1 MDIWKNVKAEFIDI
15 IEHTFDAGDTLSH
28 RFERHD
34 NEIKMGAK
42 LIVREGQTA
51 VFVNEGQIADVFVP
65 GTYTLSTQNL
75 PVLSTLKGWKYLF
88 DSPFKA
94 EVYFINGVVFA
105 NRKWGTSNPVMMRD
119 AELGVV
125 RIRAFGMLSW
135 RVGDPKAFFKSF
147 VGTKDTVHGE
157 DLDPQIK
164 GLVVSAL
171 SDALGEA
178 KISAYDLAAK
188 YLEIGESVKKTLAP
202 KLADFGLECQQLVLE
217 NISLP
222 PEVEKIIDKRTSMG
236 VVGNT
241 AAYMQFNLADK
252 VGEALTQPGGLAGTF
267 AGAGAG
273 LALGQHIAQG
283 VTGMTGAGN
292 PPIVV
297 GSAGLAGV
305 AAPMPPPLPGLSFHV
320 AVAGQSQG
328 PLDEDALRALVAR
341 GQLTPETLVW
351 KAGMAAWAKASTIGE
366 LAFLF
371 VPNGAMPPPLPS

>member
-51 VFVNEGQIADVFVP
+51 IFVNEGQLADVFGP

-94 EVYFINGVVFA
+94 EVYFIHTTMQA

-119 AELGVV
+119 PELGVV
-125 RIRAFGMLSW
+125 RIRAFGLLAW
-135 RVGDPKAFFKSF
+135 RISDPKSFFKTM
-147 VGTKDTVHGE
+147 VGTRDTVHGE

-178 KISAYDLAAK
+178 KIPAYDLAAK
-188 YLEIGESVKKTLAP
+188 YHELGEAIRKSLTP
-202 KLADFGLECQQLVLE
+202 KFAEFGLECGQMVVE

-241 AAYMQFNLADK
+241 AAYLQFNVADK
-252 VGEALTQPGGLAGTF
+252 AGEALTQPGGLAGAF

-273 LALGQHIAQG
+273 LALGQQIAQG
-283 VTGMTGAGN
+283 VVGMTGAA
-292 PPIVV
+292 P
-297 GSAGLAGV
+297 SA
-305 AAPMPPPLPGLSFHV
+305 PPPLPGLSFHV
-320 AVAGQSQG
+320 ALAGKSQG
-328 PLDEDALRALVAR
+328 PFDEAALRLLVTQ

-351 KAGMAAWAKASTIGE
+351 KTGMAAWTKAASVAE
-366 LAFLF
+366 LNAFF
-371 VPNGAMPPPLPS
+371 TDAGKTPPPLPI

>member
-1 MDIWKNVKAEFIDI
+1 MDIWKSVKGEFIDI
-15 IEHTFDAGDTLSH
+15 IEWTFNDDDLLAH

-42 LIVREGQTA
+42 LVVREGQMA
-51 VFVNEGQIADVFVP
+51 AFVNEGQLADVFGP

-94 EVYFINGVVFA
+94 EVYFMNSLVMA

-119 AELGVV
+119 SELGVV
-125 RIRAFGMLSW
+125 RIRAFGLMSW
-135 RVGDPKAFFKSF
+135 RIQDAKAFFKAF
-147 VGTKDTVHGE
+147 VGTKSDIRSD

-164 GLVVSAL
+164 SLVVSGL

-188 YLEIGESVKKTLAP
+188 YLELGMAVQTSLGSKMAE
-202 KLADFGLECQQLVLE
+202 FGLACQQLIVE

-236 VVGNT
+236 VVGNS
-241 AAYMQFNLADK
+241 AAYLQFNVADK
-252 VGEALTQPGGLAGTF
+252 AGEALTTPGGLAGTF

-273 LALGQHIAQG
+273 LALGQQVVQG
-283 VTGMTGAGN
+283 IQG
-292 PPIVV
+292 
-297 GSAGLAGV
+297 GV
-305 AAPMPPPLPGLSFHV
+305 SPAMVAPPPLPGLAFHV
-320 AVAGQSQG
+320 AIGGKSQG
-328 PLDEDALRALVAR
+328 PFDDAGLRELVNQ
-341 GQLTPETLVW
+341 GQLKPETLVW
-351 KAGMAAWAKASTIGE
+351 KTGMPGWVKAETVAE
-366 LAFLF
+366 LSALLAH
-371 VPNGAMPPPLPS
+371 VPPPLPPM

>member
-1 MDIWKNVKAEFIDI
+1 MDIWKTVKGEFIDI
-15 IEHTFDAGDTLSH
+15 IQWTFDDNDSLAH

-42 LIVREGQTA
+42 LVVREGQMA
-51 VFVNEGQIADVFVP
+51 AFVNEGQLADVFGP

-94 EVYFINGVVFA
+94 EVYFMNTVTMA

-125 RIRAFGMLSW
+125 RIRAFGLMAW
-135 RVGDPKAFFKSF
+135 RIEDAKVFFKAF
-147 VGTKDTVHGE
+147 VGTKSDIRSDE
-157 DLDPQIK
+157 LDPQIK
-164 GLVVSAL
+164 SLVVSGL

-188 YLEIGESVKKTLAP
+188 YLELGLAVQKTLAG
-202 KLADFGLECQQLVLE
+202 KMAEFGLSCQQFVVE

-252 VGEALTQPGGLAGTF
+252 AGEALTTPGGLAGAF

-273 LALGQHIAQG
+273 LALGQQVAQG
-283 VTGMTGAGN
+283 IVGGLN
-292 PPIVV
+292 PTP
-297 GSAGLAGV
+297 S
-305 AAPMPPPLPGLSFHV
+305 MPPPLPGLAFHV
-320 AVAGQSQG
+320 AVAGKSQG
-328 PLDEDALRALVAR
+328 PLDASGLHALVTQ
-341 GQLTPETLVW
+341 GQMTGESLVW
-351 KAGMAAWAKASTIGE
+351 KTGMAAWAKASTVPE
-366 LAFLF
+366 LSALLAS
-371 VPNGAMPPPLPS
+371 VPPPLPPA